1 MIERNGIALKHN
13 MQRIISEFDF
23 QGEMISCRP
32 YGNGHINDTYIVQ
45 FQVGNNIVPYILQR
59 INHHIFQNVDMLMEN
74 ISNVTAYLKTK
85 ITEQGG
91 NPLRETLN
99 LISLKKGGDYLV
111 DEDGNYWRS
120 YLFITD
126 AICRE
131 RINQPEDFYQ
141 CGVAFG
147 SFQNLLSDF
156 PVSLLHEII
165 PNFHNTPS
173 RYLDFEQAVQ
183 QDVMGRAKKVK
194 DEIRFI
200 RARESSM
207 SALTGMLERGEI
219 PQRVTHN
226 DTKLNNCMFD
236 IYTGKIICVID
247 LDTVMPGIRAYDFG
261 DSIRF
266 GATTGAEDEPDLKKV
281 SFSMPLFESY
291 TKGFLKACGLE
302 MKKSEVDSL
311 VIGARLMTLEC
322 GMRFLTDYL
331 QGDVY
336 FKTSRKDHNLDRCR
350 TQLKLVSDMEN
361 QISEMYRILYRYY
374 SV

>member
-131 RINQPEDFYQ
+131 RINQPEDFYH

-147 SFQNLLSDF
+147 FSKSAFRFSGF
-156 PVSLLHEII
+156 PV
-165 PNFHNTPS
+165 T
-173 RYLDFEQAVQ
+173 RDY
-183 QDVMGRAKKVK
+183 
-194 DEIRFI
+194 
-200 RARESSM
+200 
-207 SALTGMLERGEI
+207 
-219 PQRVTHN
+219 
-226 DTKLNNCMFD
+226 
-236 IYTGKIICVID
+236 
-247 LDTVMPGIRAYDFG
+247 
-261 DSIRF
+261 
-266 GATTGAEDEPDLKKV
+266 
-281 SFSMPLFESY
+281 
-291 TKGFLKACGLE
+291 
-302 MKKSEVDSL
+302 SE
-311 VIGARLMTLEC
+311 
-322 GMRFLTDYL
+322 FP
-331 QGDVY
+331 
-336 FKTSRKDHNLDRCR
+336 
-350 TQLKLVSDMEN
+350 
-361 QISEMYRILYRYY
+361 
-374 SV
+374 